1 MNSNVK
7 ILEKQML
14 SDPVWAFTKLQPDCE
29 QDKVDK
35 LEKLRQQHQ
44 TLKKSHKK
52 TQLETKILSRKIG
65 KAKQTGQPIQQL
77 KSSMQEKSTHL
88 KALKEALNKTERKML
103 DFFEAAENE
112 KDTTPLTASFD
123 SRTTH
128 STSRV
133 NTRKIS
139 ISLLDNQEN
148 EWNTYVEKNPAA
160 SIYHRAE
167 WRGVIQQTYGHESFY
182 FIARNTD
189 KNIVGILPLIRLSS
203 HLFGHFLVSMP
214 YFMEGGAIADHP
226 DIEHILIQ
234 HADHYATSRG
244 VDHIEYRDHK
254 SRGELPVRLD
264 KVNMILALP
273 HSRTELWMGF
283 PSKLRAQ
290 IKRSKRE
297 TPKIR
302 FGGKEY
308 LDDFYTV
315 YSRNMRDLGSPP
327 HSKEFIRNILD
338 NFTDNSSIIMLYMNN
353 RPVAAG
359 LLIGDDET
367 LRIPLASTIRDVN
380 PLSINMLMY
389 SEVLKFAIRKGFR
402 YFDFGRSTR
411 DSGTFRF
418 KQQWG
423 AQPKQLY
430 WHYGLVKRGEV
441 PLLSPANPKYALMI
455 NVWKRLP
462 VKLTKWIGPRIV
474 KNIP

>member
-1 MNSNVK
+1 MHHNSK
-7 ILEKQML
+7 ISEKQIL
-14 SDPVWAFTKLQPDCE
+14 SDPVWALNKLQPDGDR
-29 QDKVDK
+29 DKVDK
-35 LEKLRQQHQ
+35 LGKLWQQHQ

-52 TQLETKILSRKIG
+52 TQLQTKILSRKIG
-65 KAKQTGQPIQQL
+65 NAKQTGQPIQQL
-77 KSSMQEKSTHL
+77 MSSMQENSTHL
-88 KALKEALNKTERKML
+88 EALKEGLNKTEKQIL
-103 DFFEAAENE
+103 DFFETGKNE
-112 KDTTPLTASFD
+112 KQTTPLTASFD
-123 SRTTH
+123 SRRTH
-128 STSRV
+128 SISRV

-139 ISLLDNQEN
+139 ISLLGNQKN

-167 WRGVIQQTYGHESFY
+167 WREIIQQTYGHESFY

-203 HLFGHFLVSMP
+203 HLFGDFLVSMP
-214 YFMEGGAIADHP
+214 YFMEGGAVADHP
-226 DIEHILIQ
+226 DIEQILIQ
-234 HADHYATSRG
+234 HANHYATSRS
-244 VDHIEYRDHK
+244 VDHIEYRDDTPR
-254 SRGELPVRLD
+254 SELPVRHD
-264 KVNMILALP
+264 KVNMVLTLP
-273 HSRTELWMGF
+273 ETRTELWMGF
-283 PSKLRAQ
+283 TSKLRAQ

-297 TPKIR
+297 NPKIR

-315 YSRNMRDLGSPP
+315 YARNMRDLGSPP
-327 HSKEFIRNILD
+327 HSKEFIWNILD
-338 NFTDNSSIIMLYMNN
+338 NFTDNSWIIMLYMNN

-359 LLIGDDET
+359 FLIGDGET
-367 LRIPLASTIRDVN
+367 LVIPLASTIREVN

-389 SEVLKFAIRKGFR
+389 SEVLKFAIRRGFR
-402 YFDFGRSTR
+402 YFSFGRSTT

-455 NVWKRLP
+455 NIWKRLP
-462 VKLTKWIGPRIV
+462 VKLTQWVGPRIV